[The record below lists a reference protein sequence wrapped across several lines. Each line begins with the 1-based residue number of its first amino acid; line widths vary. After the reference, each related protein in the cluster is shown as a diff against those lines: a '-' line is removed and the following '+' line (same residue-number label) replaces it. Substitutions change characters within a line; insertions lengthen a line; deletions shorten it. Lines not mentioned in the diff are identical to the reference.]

1 MEGEQALECNSI
13 FDLPGIDT
21 NNVAS
26 EYFTSISIDEDHDGE
41 STVVVGGS
49 SGMCWMF
56 IGSRYDVSD
65 TKSRLK
71 LRMIGSWQGL
81 DGTID
86 HIECHCA
93 SETVVVAGVSPYLQ
107 LWSASNE
114 LQPTLLKRL
123 RIDGHVISMTWDDGL
138 SDAIVGTDSGSIW
151 GIRRNKED
159 LNGVPIIRSHRSV
172 VRALKASGNGT
183 LLASA
188 GGEDGTVRVW
198 QTQMLQDILVLQ
210 ADANEGACT
219 SVAFSVYDSD
229 RNVGDKEK
237 RLLAAGYNDG
247 TIRQYNL
254 RNIYVPTKNGS
265 KKNENPEQTVSLLSK
280 RRQPHRAAVSAVEYV
295 VASARFNESPESSH
309 RKSKN
314 VLISGSCNGDVV
326 VNLNDGKVIREL
338 TTPHHKSKITCI
350 ERSSFDSSLFLISS
364 NNTCVSIWRCSL
376 SIDSSTDVS
385 FQQVS
390 LILLGSKK
398 RKKKV
403 KRAANDP
410 MRPTLACF
418 SPVDS
423 SVVLC
428 TTDQK
433 PSQIAFYCFSTKRF
447 LRTIALP
454 QWYFATSLSAHLLT
468 TSNKV
473 YVAAGLSS
481 GRLYVIDYHS
491 EAVADIDPCTENG
504 QINAL
509 SFCPNQSALFSASD
523 SNILYWEL

>member
-1 MEGEQALECNSI
+1 M
-13 FDLPGIDT
+13 
-21 NNVAS
+21 
-26 EYFTSISIDEDHDGE
+26 
-41 STVVVGGS
+41 
-49 SGMCWMF
+49 
-56 IGSRYDVSD
+56 
-65 TKSRLK
+65 
-71 LRMIGSWQGL
+71 
-81 DGTID
+81 
-86 HIECHCA
+86 
-93 SETVVVAGVSPYLQ
+93 
-107 LWSASNE
+107 
-114 LQPTLLKRL
+114 
-123 RIDGHVISMTWDDGL
+123 
-138 SDAIVGTDSGSIW
+138 
-151 GIRRNKED
+151 
-159 LNGVPIIRSHRSV
+159 
-172 VRALKASGNGT
+172 
-183 LLASA
+183 
-188 GGEDGTVRVW
+188 
-198 QTQMLQDILVLQ
+198 
-210 ADANEGACT
+210 
-219 SVAFSVYDSD
+219 
-229 RNVGDKEK
+229 
-237 RLLAAGYNDG
+237 
-247 TIRQYNL
+247 
-254 RNIYVPTKNGS
+254 
-265 KKNENPEQTVSLLSK
+265 SLLSK

-326 VNLNDGKVIREL
+326 VNLNDGKVVREL

-454 QWYFATSLSAHLLT
+454 QWHFATSLSAHLLT